1 MKNALAAL
9 CAGLVAVSTGWTL
22 DRSRNIDQY
31 GHNLWS
37 AQNGLPGEAVY
48 QILQTRD
55 GYLWLRTSA
64 GLVRFDGVRFLQIAP
79 AVDGRALREPVK
91 AICRGADGE
100 LLVRTTTRTLLY
112 RGGSFV
118 DYRKPGALPDGDIRY
133 IFESRGHEVLLGS
146 DNFLYTLTANG
157 ILLLREGTSWVF
169 SPVEDPAGRV
179 WIPTLSGV
187 FVYTGGRLSAVNHLE
202 RLQATAIER
211 DSLDRW
217 WVGTI
222 NGARLFTKGALLED
236 NCTRQIPGEISTMT
250 RDRDGNLWVGT
261 AGNGL
266 YRVAGREV
274 ANYSSRDGLGE
285 RRILS
290 TFEDREGSLW
300 VGTAGGL
307 ERFRDTHLLTITHQ
321 EGLPSDAT
329 ENLIVARDGSVWV
342 FCSGGGV
349 AHIRNGA
356 VQAFTKKEGLSGL
369 YSDGLFESHDGAIW
383 IGTNTGLT
391 RLKDGRL
398 ELFTA
403 HGRLSRYYISAISE
417 DDEGLIVATSEGL
430 ALRFRD
436 GEVSPFTLR
445 GKTTP
450 LSTPGNYTFT
460 IYRDPK
466 GTLWFGA
473 VKGLY
478 RFRGGDAVENTWQK
492 QVSFPVTGIYDDG
505 EGSLW
510 LGGRVPGLTRFRIA
524 DGHVT
529 RYTSKDGLFDGYPS
543 AILND
548 GAGKLW
554 ITTENGLWAA
564 EKKDLDAFAD
574 GRIASVR
581 STRYDTHDGM
591 KTAEASRSLAQPAGG
606 RTRDG
611 RLWFT
616 TQKGVVVVDPG
627 RWPINQMVPP
637 VLLEDIVVDGRSSS
651 PRAGMRIP
659 PGADR
664 LEFQY
669 TSLSMQVPGRVRF
682 RYQLEGYDRDWV
694 EAGARREAYYT
705 KLPPGWYR
713 FKVYGSNDDGVWNP
727 APASLTLYLEPRFY
741 QTGWFYGLGGAM
753 VLLAGIMGQKL
764 YTRGLRTRADRL
776 ARLVEV
782 RTEQLREAKDSAE
795 SANRAKSEF
804 LANMSHEIRTPMNGV
819 LGMADLLLR
828 SDLSAEQRADVTTL
842 RSSADSLLNLIND
855 ILDFSKIEARR
866 LDLEK
871 TEFNLRDSVEEA
883 VQSLA
888 WKASEKDLELSCII
902 AEDVPELVVGDRLR
916 LRQIVLN
923 LLANSIKFTA
933 AGEIAV
939 EVALERAVADEIV
952 AHFAVSDTGIGIA
965 AEKHHAIFGAFEQA
979 DASTTRK
986 YGGTGLGLTICARLV
1001 SMMDGRIWLE
1011 SEPGKG
1017 SRFHFTA
1024 KFQKS
1029 PADEGSPAQT
1039 TPLAGKAVLIAGGH
1053 AKTRESLAA
1062 IARRWGLLP
1071 TSAATAREA
1080 LERLLGAADCG
1091 KPFAFLCCDARLAAE
1106 DIVRE
1111 PRLSGL
1117 RVILLAGGTL
1127 AGDEQRCRR
1136 LGAAALLKNPVR
1148 ELELRSAMLA
1158 ALAQPA
1164 GPAET
1169 ATASPSPH
1177 AGGSALR
1184 VLLAEDNVVN
1194 QRVGRRLIEKL
1205 GHAVVV
1211 VGDGRQAVRA
1221 IEEQDYDLIFMDV
1234 QMPELDGIEA
1244 TAAIREVERT
1254 TGKHHI
1260 IIAMTAHAMKGD
1272 RERCLAAG
1280 MDGYLSKP
1288 IRVDELAA
1296 ILADVA
1302 APVPHE

>member
-1 MKNALAAL
+1 MKNALAVL
-9 CAGLVAVSTGWTL
+9 CAGLVAASTALAL
-22 DRSRNIDQY
+22 DRTRNIDQY
-31 GHNLWS
+31 GHDLWS

-64 GLVRFDGVRFLQIAP
+64 GLVRFDGMRILQMAP
-79 AVDGRALREPVK
+79 AVDGRVLREPVK
-91 AICRGADGE
+91 AICRGADGD

-112 RGGSFV
+112 RNGSFI
-118 DYRKPGALPDGDIRY
+118 DYRRPGALRDGDIRY

-146 DNFLYTLTANG
+146 DNFIYAVTNSG
-157 ILLLREGTSWVF
+157 IVLLREGTSWVF
-169 SPVEDPAGRV
+169 NPVEDAAGV

-187 FVYTGGRLSAVNHLE
+187 FLYAGGNLTQVKNLE
-202 RLQATAIER
+202 RVQATAIER
-211 DSLDRW
+211 DSLERW

-222 NGARLFTKGALLED
+222 NGARLFTDGPVTED
-236 NCTRQIPGEISTMT
+236 SSTRLIPGEISAMT

-261 AGNGL
+261 AGTGL

-274 ANYSSRDGLGE
+274 ANYSSRDGLADG
-285 RRILS
+285 RILS
-290 TFEDREGSLW
+290 LFEDREGSLW
-300 VGTAGGL
+300 VGTASGL
-307 ERFRDTHLLTITHQ
+307 DRFRDTRLVTITHQ

-329 ENLIVARDGSVWV
+329 ENLLVARDGSVWV

-349 AHIRNGA
+349 AHIRNRA
-356 VQAFTKKEGLSGL
+356 VQAFTKR
-369 YSDGLFESHDGAIW
+369 DGLPGVYSNGMFEGRDGSIW

-391 RLKDGRL
+391 RLKDGRFQ
-398 ELFTA
+398 LFTA
-403 HGRLSRYYISAISE
+403 QGRLSRYHISAISE
-417 DDEGLIVATSEGL
+417 DDEGLIVATSEEL
-430 ALRFRD
+430 ALRFHD
-436 GEVSPFTLR
+436 GEVSPLTFR

-460 IYRDPK
+460 IYKDPK
-466 GTLWFGA
+466 GTLWFGT

-478 RFRGGDAVENTWQK
+478 RFHDGDPVENAWQK
-492 QVSFPVTGIYDDG
+492 QVNFPVTGIYDDG

-524 DGHVT
+524 DGSVT

-543 AILND
+543 AILSD

-554 ITTENGLWAA
+554 ITTENGLWVA

-574 GRIASVR
+574 GRMASVR

-606 RTRDG
+606 RTPDG

-616 TQKGVVVVDPG
+616 TQKGIVVVDPK
-627 RWPINQMVPP
+627 RWPTNHMVPP
-637 VLLEDIVVDGRSSS
+637 VLLEEIVVDGKSS
-651 PRAGMRIP
+651 PPRPGMRIR
-659 PGADR
+659 PGTDR

-694 EAGARREAYYT
+694 DAGARREADYT
-705 KLPPGWYR
+705 KLPPGWYQ

-727 APASLTLYLEPRFY
+727 AAASLTVYLEPRFY
-741 QTGWFYGLGGAM
+741 QTGWFYGVCGAM

-776 ARLVEV
+776 AKLVEV
-782 RTEQLREAKDSAE
+782 RTEQLREAKDVAE

-819 LGMADLLLR
+819 LGLADLLLR
-828 SDLSAEQRADVTTL
+828 GDLSGEQRADVTTL
-842 RSSADSLLNLIND
+842 RSSADSLLSLIND

-866 LDLEK
+866 LDLENA
-871 TEFNLRDSVEEA
+871 EFNLLDSVEEA

-888 WKASEKDLELSCII
+888 WKACEKNLEMSCI
-902 AEDVPELVVGDRLR
+902 VPEGVPEFVVGDRLR

-923 LLANSIKFTA
+923 LVANSIKFTET
-933 AGEIAV
+933 GEIAV
-939 EVALERAVADEIV
+939 EVAVESAAGDEV
-952 AHFAVSDTGIGIA
+952 VLHFAVNDTGIGIP
-965 AEKHHAIFGAFEQA
+965 AEKHDAIFGAFAQA

-986 YGGTGLGLTICARLV
+986 YGGTGLGLTISARLV
-1001 SMMDGRIWLE
+1001 SMMGGRIWLE

-1017 SRFHFTA
+1017 SRFHFTV
-1024 KFQKS
+1024 KFRKS
-1029 PADEGSPAQT
+1029 AAPEGRANQT
-1039 TPLAGKAVLIAGGH
+1039 SPLAGQTVLIADVH
-1053 AKTRESLAA
+1053 AKTRESLTA
-1062 IARRWGLLP
+1062 IARRCGLLP
-1071 TSAATAREA
+1071 TPVATENEALDRLLSAAES
-1080 LERLLGAADCG
+1080 G
-1091 KPFAFLCCDARLAAE
+1091 KPFGFLWCDARLAVE
-1106 DIVRE
+1106 RIVRE
-1111 PRLSGL
+1111 PRWSGL
-1117 RVILLAGGTL
+1117 RVILLAGGKL

-1136 LGAAALLKNPVR
+1136 LGAAALLKKPAR
-1148 ELELRSAMLA
+1148 QSELRAAMLA

-1164 GPAET
+1164 AKPEAGA
-1169 ATASPSPH
+1169 ATLFPQ
-1177 AGGSALR
+1177 AGGSPLR

-1194 QRVGRRLIEKL
+1194 QRVGLRLIEKF
-1205 GHAVVV
+1205 GHSVVV

-1221 IEEQDYDLIFMDV
+1221 VEEQDFDVVFMDV

-1244 TAAIREVERT
+1244 TAAIRERERS
-1254 TGKHHI
+1254 TGKHHT

-1288 IRVDELAA
+1288 IRVDELSAV
-1296 ILADVA
+1296 LAGIA
-1302 APVPHE
+1302 APATRV